1 MPRISQADLHALVQ
15 AQWEHEELGS
25 GGDDGAGEFAL
36 VRPGLR
42 AAKIVRYAHTTCL
55 KGRRGAG
62 IPANFGRLWP
72 RPDRQ
77 QVTGTRHRRRFNKE
91 RLIPIL
97 RAILAGAM
105 PVAAAPPP
113 AAGAGGGGG
122 GAGGIAGG
130 GGDGGGGNGRGGRG
144 GRVGRG
150 GGGGPKAA
158 AVAKAA
164 PPEAG
169 PKAAAVAKAAPPEA
183 GPNAAAVAK
192 AAPPEAA
199 AAAESAVTS
208 TEPEAAAVAKAAAP
222 APAEAGAA
230 DRGRGQK
237 RPNE

>member
-1 MPRISQADLHALVQ
+1 
-15 AQWEHEELGS
+15 LGS
-25 GGDDGAGEFAL
+25 GGDDGAGEFVL

-62 IPANFGRLWP
+62 IPANFGRLGP

-77 QVTGTRHRRRFNKE
+77 QVTGTRHRRRPNKE
-91 RLIPIL
+91 RMIPIL
-97 RAILAGAM
+97 RAIVVGAM

-113 AAGAGGGGG
+113 AA
-122 GAGGIAGG
+122 
-130 GGDGGGGNGRGGRG
+130 GDGGGGNGRGGRG

-150 GGGGPKAA
+150 GGGRPKAA

-164 PPEAG
+164 RPEAG
-169 PKAAAVAKAAPPEA
+169 PEAAAVAMGAPS
-183 GPNAAAVAK
+183 
-192 AAPPEAA
+192 EAA
-199 AAAESAVTS
+199 AAAGSAVTS

>member
-1 MPRISQADLHALVQ
+1 MPGISQADLHALVQ
-15 AQWEHEELGS
+15 AQWEHEVLGS
-25 GGDDGAGEFAL
+25 GGDDGAGEFVL

-55 KGRRGAG
+55 KGRGGAG
-62 IPANFGRLWP
+62 IPANFGRLGP

-77 QVTGTRHRRRFNKE
+77 QVTGTRHRRRPNKE
-91 RLIPIL
+91 RMIPIL
-97 RAILAGAM
+97 RAIVVGAM

-113 AAGAGGGGG
+113 AA
-122 GAGGIAGG
+122 
-130 GGDGGGGNGRGGRG
+130 GDGGGGNGRGGRG

-150 GGGGPKAA
+150 GGGRPKAA

-169 PKAAAVAKAAPPEA
+169 PKAAAVAKAARPEA
-183 GPNAAAVAK
+183 GPEAAAVAMG
-192 AAPPEAA
+192 APSEAA
-199 AAAESAVTS
+199 AAAGSAVTS